1 MLLTKSSAFLI
12 GPVASLLG
20 YIMDAI
26 YWLQSQIGLENIG
39 LCIILFTVVIY
50 LLMTPLTIQQQRFS
64 RLSSRMN
71 PEIQAIQK
79 KYKGKNQ
86 DQAAMAR
93 MNEETQAVYTKYGVN
108 PMGSCLQ
115 LIIQMPILFALY
127 QVIWN
132 VPAYVSKV
140 RDAFIPLAEALI
152 GTNGAQEYLT
162 QAASSLNVSFKEMTN
177 LTVVDVLYKFRPSN
191 WTDLAQNSPGLADT
205 ITSTQAEAD
214 RMNYFLGLNIADAP
228 LSIITSAFQAGAFL
242 MVIGALMIP
251 ILSAVTQWL
260 NAKLMSSVSNAAA
273 NSDENNTMAGT
284 MKTMNTVMPIMSAV
298 FCLTLPVGMGVYWI
312 AGAVIRSIQ
321 QVVINRHLDKM
332 DLDELMKK
340 NMEKLNKKREKRGLP
355 PQGQKTSEAARM
367 STRNISV
374 NNSSYVKKDTKADMQ
389 KQASKIPESS
399 APKAK
404 PGSLAAKAQMVKEY
418 NETHSK
424 K

>member
-1 MLLTKSSAFLI
+1 
-12 GPVASLLG
+12 
-20 YIMDAI
+20 
-26 YWLQSQIGLENIG
+26 
-39 LCIILFTVVIY
+39 
-50 LLMTPLTIQQQRFS
+50 
-64 RLSSRMN
+64 
-71 PEIQAIQK
+71 
-79 KYKGKNQ
+79 
-86 DQAAMAR
+86 
-93 MNEETQAVYTKYGVN
+93 
-108 PMGSCLQ
+108 
-115 LIIQMPILFALY
+115 
-127 QVIWN
+127 
-132 VPAYVSKV
+132 
-140 RDAFIPLAEALI
+140 
-152 GTNGAQEYLT
+152 
-162 QAASSLNVSFKEMTN
+162 
-177 LTVVDVLYKFRPSN
+177 
-191 WTDLAQNSPGLADT
+191 
-205 ITSTQAEAD
+205 
-214 RMNYFLGLNIADAP
+214 MNYFLGLNIADAP

-367 STRNISV
+367 STKNISV

-399 APKAK
+399 ASKAK